1 MSDTTSNMPTD
12 TPTDTATDTPTYTIL
27 VPLDGSE
34 PGRRIFAEIQK
45 FFTPQQVTIRLL
57 RVASPPS
64 LPAERM
70 MLGPIVAGS
79 SYFDP
84 ELEAEEGADHGAE
97 DGGVDW
103 QEFKKAIR
111 DELAV
116 DARALRGAGYR
127 VSLRV
132 TFGNPEDEIINAAE
146 DGIDLIAMATQGR
159 TGLSRMLAGSIA
171 EQVLRR
177 SVTPVLLVRIY
188 LVCYLD
194 KTPEWSRLNAAI
206 LRLTLARS
214 DLNVLTCAA

>member
-1 MSDTTSNMPTD
+1 MSDTTSNMP
-12 TPTDTATDTPTYTIL
+12 TDTPTYTIL

-34 PGRRIFAEIQK
+34 PGRRIFPEIQK
-45 FFTPQQVTIRLL
+45 FFAPQQVTIRLL

-70 MLGPIVAGS
+70 VLGPIVAGS

-84 ELEAEEGADHGAE
+84 ELEAEEGAEHGAE

-111 DELAV
+111 DELAT

-132 TFGNPEDEIINAAE
+132 TFGNPEDEILSAAE
-146 DGIDLIAMATQGR
+146 NDIDLIAMTTQGR

-177 SVTPVLLVRIY
+177 SVTPVLLIRIH
-188 LVCYLD
+188 D
-194 KTPEWSRLNAAI
+194 E
-206 LRLTLARS
+206 
-214 DLNVLTCAA
+214 D

>member
-1 MSDTTSNMPTD
+1 MSDTTSNMS
-12 TPTDTATDTPTYTIL
+12 TDTPTYTIL

-34 PGRRIFAEIQK
+34 PSRCIFAEIQK
-45 FFTPQQVTIRLL
+45 FFTPQQVTIRLF

-70 MLGPIVAGS
+70 VFGPIVAGS

-84 ELEAEEGADHGAE
+84 ELEAEAEVEDSAERGAE

-111 DELAV
+111 DELAT
-116 DARALRGAGYR
+116 DARVLRGAGYR

-177 SVTPVLLVRIY
+177 SVTPVLLVRI
-188 LVCYLD
+188 CD
-194 KTPEWSRLNAAI
+194 E
-206 LRLTLARS
+206 
-214 DLNVLTCAA
+214 D

>member
-1 MSDTTSNMPTD
+1 MSDTTPNTTSNMP
-12 TPTDTATDTPTYTIL
+12 TDTPTYTIL

-34 PGRRIFAEIQK
+34 PSRRIFAEIQK

-70 MLGPIVAGS
+70 VLGPIVAGS

-84 ELEAEEGADHGAE
+84 ELEAEESEHNVEQASE
-97 DGGVDW
+97 DGGIDW
-103 QEFKKAIR
+103 QEFKKAVR

-116 DARALRGAGYR
+116 DARTLRGAGYR

-132 TFGNPEDEIINAAE
+132 TFGNPEDEILSAAE
-146 DGIDLIAMATQGR
+146 NDIDLIAMTTQGR
-159 TGLSRMLAGSIA
+159 TGLSRILAGSIA

-177 SVTPVLLVRIY
+177 SVTPVLLLRIR
-188 LVCYLD
+188 D
-194 KTPEWSRLNAAI
+194 E
-206 LRLTLARS
+206 
-214 DLNVLTCAA
+214 D